1 MFWRIC
7 FEKKGSGVNLNKI
20 KSTAGDKVHNEF
32 CVIASRMLSVKKEK
46 LFTGLQCMQCQNGY
60 TEMFSYEQQSTNL
73 MFYYFT
79 ELLHVWKL

>member
-1 MFWRIC
+1 
-7 FEKKGSGVNLNKI
+7 
-20 KSTAGDKVHNEF
+20 
-32 CVIASRMLSVKKEK
+32 MLSVKKEK